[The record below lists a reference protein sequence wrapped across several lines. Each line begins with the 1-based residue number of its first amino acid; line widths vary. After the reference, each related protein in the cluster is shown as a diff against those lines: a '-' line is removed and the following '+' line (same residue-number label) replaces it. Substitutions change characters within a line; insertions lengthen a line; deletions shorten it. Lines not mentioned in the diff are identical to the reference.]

1 MGQVASPPSP
11 QKLMFRTSCMSLN
24 ALATSHLLPT
34 EKWGVPQP
42 AGLGLAAL
50 TSEGALPCAH
60 DQTLM
65 LLDFHSMASG
75 DHRSV
80 SVRRLA

>member
-1 MGQVASPPSP
+1 
-11 QKLMFRTSCMSLN
+11 MSLN
-24 ALATSHLLPT
+24 ALATLHLLPK
-34 EKWGVPQP
+34 EKWGLPQP

-50 TSEGALPCAH
+50 MSEGAALPCAH

-65 LLDFHSMASG
+65 ALDFHSMASG
-75 DHRSV
+75 DRTLV